1 MANCFMAG
9 PDLVRWE
16 LIALGQDGPYRL
28 AIHHA
33 GGSIVEYFGDVSKAL
48 VREEQ
53 LEGLLI
59 AARTTA
65 APFAQTH

>member
-9 PDLVRWE
+9 SDLVRWE
-16 LIALGQDGPYRL
+16 LIALGQEGPYRL
-28 AIHHA
+28 TIRHA
-33 GGSIVEYFGDVSKAL
+33 TGTIVEYFGEVSEAL

-53 LEGLLI
+53 LEALLI

-65 APFAQTH
+65 GRFAEAS